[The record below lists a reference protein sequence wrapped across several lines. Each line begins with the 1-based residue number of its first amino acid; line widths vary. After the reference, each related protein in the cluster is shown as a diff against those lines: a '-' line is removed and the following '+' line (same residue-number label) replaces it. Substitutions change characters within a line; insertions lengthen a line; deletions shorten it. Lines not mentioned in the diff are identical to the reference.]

1 MSAEDVWQLKIPI
14 RLSLSSSEITSP
26 GDVKPVYLLAP
37 RHAYLPAL
45 AQQCLGFFQH
55 VLLSLPGQSQ
65 ATPWFEYQGLPLNW
79 TQPLGVLHDLLTPTP
94 ATAADTSAA
103 SSARSTSAEAAPGS
117 FSPPSSP
124 WSLTVHYQNMPASL
138 QNNWQNAGAAKDHY
152 FSSLKVQSV
161 RWYPA
166 AAADDAVHGSHQTRV
181 PAESS
186 SAVACSAVAAHQI
199 NRVTACRTQCVP
211 ELPAADDMLHTLCSF
226 ATACG
231 LSQEAGYCCRGS
243 DGCGAVMRL
252 PGSAQDELWSAVNRG
267 AGQAV
272 QTVLT
277 QLRMQPTQ
285 KPGGGP
291 CSVPVRV
298 YIRKHKQGSRAPG
311 LLEVWSDTYS
321 SSRPIDLTQAD
332 GSATLL
338 AHVLHTVMPQEFPA
352 PCSPAGVTQLPAVGG
367 QHEQQ
372 QQATTAQLPV
382 SPGASNT
389 SAAGAAGVDTEAA
402 VASDPLMLHGSCT
415 AVRAEAG
422 AADPAEGQPSAAGT
436 AGSPDAIAEAPEQLQ
451 SMPAV
456 TSPRACT
463 VSAAANHVLTSDWP
477 SKGVSVLVYGV
488 QPDWCTPLGWL
499 HAHLRAADGFLYIV
513 VHVLEQS

>member
-1 MSAEDVWQLKIPI
+1 
-14 RLSLSSSEITSP
+14 
-26 GDVKPVYLLAP
+26 
-37 RHAYLPAL
+37 
-45 AQQCLGFFQH
+45 
-55 VLLSLPGQSQ
+55 
-65 ATPWFEYQGLPLNW
+65 
-79 TQPLGVLHDLLTPTP
+79 
-94 ATAADTSAA
+94 
-103 SSARSTSAEAAPGS
+103 
-117 FSPPSSP
+117 
-124 WSLTVHYQNMPASL
+124 MPASL

-152 FSSLKVQSV
+152 FSSLK
-161 RWYPA
+161 
-166 AAADDAVHGSHQTRV
+166 
-181 PAESS
+181 
-186 SAVACSAVAAHQI
+186 
-199 NRVTACRTQCVP
+199 
-211 ELPAADDMLHTLCSF
+211 
-226 ATACG
+226 
-231 LSQEAGYCCRGS
+231 EAGYCCRGS